1 VTIFIVVK
9 FQTRP
14 DWMNRWPGLVQRFT
28 AATRA
33 EPGNLWFDSP
43 DVWKTLAMYVLVAAC
58 CDAEAGAARPA
69 ANGCSEMA
77 ALTII

>member
-1 VTIFIVVK
+1 MIFIVVK

-14 DWMNRWPGLVQRFT
+14 DGMKRWPGLVERFT

-33 EPGNLWFDSP
+33 EPGACGSTRP
-43 DVWKTLAMYVLVAAC
+43 DVWKNLAMYVRVAAC
-58 CDAEAGAARPA
+58 CDAEAGAARPT

-77 ALTII
+77 ELTIN